1 MTVRPPCYAY
11 ATYQLG
17 ENMIPVS
24 ANGVSIGYINYFP
37 SLPWEVWNVEVGE
50 IWGFAT
56 YREARAFAKAR

>member
-1 MTVRPPCYAY
+1 
-11 ATYQLG
+11 
-17 ENMIPVS
+17 MIPVS
-24 ANGVSIGYINYFP
+24 ANGVSIGYVNYFP

>member
-1 MTVRPPCYAY
+1 
-11 ATYQLG
+11 
-17 ENMIPVS
+17 MIPVS

-37 SLPWEVWNVEVGE
+37 SLPWNVEVGE